1 MIAAACSLLEYAADD
16 DRVFERSDYESALP
30 RWCPGCGDHSILA
43 AVQRLLADEQL
54 EPEKT
59 MFVSGIGCSS
69 RFPHYMKTYGFH
81 GLHGRA
87 LPVATGIKLNRPDLH
102 VFVVMGDGDCASI
115 GAGHWLH
122 ATRYNMD
129 MVALMLDNNIYGM
142 TKMQTSPTTPQG
154 FKSNTQPRGSYL
166 PALNPLQVVLGITNA
181 SFVAQTAEW
190 LPAHLFATLQA
201 AYRHKGFSF
210 VRILQRCPVYTPTIF
225 QEAVRTPD
233 LIELLTHEDGIT
245 VPGLEKTYRNQR
257 VHDPK
262 DIDGAR
268 RLAEEAVHWRLGLF
282 FKDES
287 RPRYEEIRRV
297 RKHTNE
303 EKLALL
309 EKELD
314 RYAI

>member
-1 MIAAACSLLEYAADD
+1 MIAAACSLLECSVED
-16 DRVFERSDYESALP
+16 DRTFERSDYEAALP

-102 VFVVMGDGDCASI
+102 VFVVMGDGDCTSI

-129 MVALMLDNNIYGM
+129 MVALLLDNNIYGM

-166 PALNPLQVVLGITNA
+166 PALNPLEAVLGITNA

-190 LPAHLFATLQA
+190 LPSHLFATLQA
-201 AYRHKGFSF
+201 AYKHKGFSF

-233 LIELLTHEDGIT
+233 LIELMTHEDGIT
-245 VPGLEKTYRNQR
+245 VPGLDKTYKNQR

-262 DIDGAR
+262 DIDEARQLAGADGQ
-268 RLAEEAVHWRLGLF
+268 WRLGLF
-282 FKDES
+282 FKDEA
-287 RPRYEEIRRV
+287 RPRYEDMRYV
-297 RKHTNE
+297 PKHTAD
-303 EKLALL
+303 EKMALL